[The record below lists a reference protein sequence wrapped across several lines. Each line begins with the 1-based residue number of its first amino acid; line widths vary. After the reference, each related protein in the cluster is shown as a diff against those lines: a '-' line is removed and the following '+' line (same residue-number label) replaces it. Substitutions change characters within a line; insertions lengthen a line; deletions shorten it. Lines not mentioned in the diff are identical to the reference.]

1 MARTIA
7 DSDIWIADH
16 LVIVVGLILML
27 GGLLAISDSIQGG
40 LSGALARLGC
50 FAAVAGIVVGVIDV
64 ILDGVAAKHIAD
76 AWAVAPPEEEGAALR
91 LVLAEEIIN
100 FALAALFNIL
110 FAGVTFILF
119 GLAVEWS
126 GLYPRRLG
134 WVAVV
139 AGVGSIV
146 VGIAQAYVG
155 ESTGVTKIATVIF
168 PTVITLWLA
177 LMGVLLLRK
186 LSSRERSASERASGP
201 SAAAT
206 P

>member
-100 FALAALFNIL
+100 SPWPRSSTSFSRASPSFSLASP
-110 FAGVTFILF
+110 
-119 GLAVEWS
+119 WS
-126 GLYPRRLG
+126 GL
-134 WVAVV
+134 
-139 AGVGSIV
+139 
-146 VGIAQAYVG
+146 
-155 ESTGVTKIATVIF
+155 
-168 PTVITLWLA
+168 
-177 LMGVLLLRK
+177 
-186 LSSRERSASERASGP
+186 
-201 SAAAT
+201 
-206 P
+206 